1 MFFFRIIIEKN
12 MKEKRVGLFELF
24 LIFFQIGAFTLGGGY
39 AMLSMVEMKIVT
51 KKGYLGKEEFWDLI
65 AVAQTLPGVFAINTA
80 LYVGHKLR
88 GKSGA
93 FFSMLGA
100 ALPSFIAILL
110 IAMFFMEVRGNEY
123 VERLFRGIRPCV
135 VALILSP
142 AVNLIFKEGVSW
154 KNIALP
160 LVAAFLI
167 FYFKVNPIWVIS
179 AVILF
184 SLLYC
189 YVSTCRQMKKK

>member
-1 MFFFRIIIEKN
+1 
-12 MKEKRVGLFELF
+12 
-24 LIFFQIGAFTLGGGY
+24 LGGGY

-167 FYFKVNPIWVIS
+167 FYFKVNPIWVIL

>member
-1 MFFFRIIIEKN
+1 
-12 MKEKRVGLFELF
+12 
-24 LIFFQIGAFTLGGGY
+24 
-39 AMLSMVEMKIVT
+39 
-51 KKGYLGKEEFWDLI
+51 
-65 AVAQTLPGVFAINTA
+65 
-80 LYVGHKLR
+80 
-88 GKSGA
+88 
-93 FFSMLGA
+93 
-100 ALPSFIAILL
+100 
-110 IAMFFMEVRGNEY
+110 MFFMEVRGNEY